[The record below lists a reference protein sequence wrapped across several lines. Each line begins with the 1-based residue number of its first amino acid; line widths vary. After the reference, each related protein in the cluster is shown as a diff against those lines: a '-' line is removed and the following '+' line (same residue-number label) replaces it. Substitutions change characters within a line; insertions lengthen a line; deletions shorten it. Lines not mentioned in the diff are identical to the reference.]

1 MKYFNLSRFS
11 LLKIL
16 LFLIIFFPTHFF
28 AQTTAELVKKGKE
41 LSEAKDY
48 QEALVVL
55 NKAIKTDSNY
65 AEAYFLRGSAMLK
78 LLDLS
83 AALEDYQKAEAK
95 GYDDIYLFVQKGTV
109 LQLMGKYK
117 ESLVEFNKALEK
129 KVDDQQIW
137 YKRAMSYQELNMD
150 YEALDDYTKAIKL
163 NNAFFEALLNR
174 CILFYEN
181 DNMKAAFRDCDK
193 AIQLRQDNAD
203 AYYYRGAAKGAGEKQ
218 DKEALADF
226 NKALEI
232 DPDHDESL
240 TARGSAK
247 LIIGNKKGACIDWK
261 KAASLGNAEAQEMM
275 LMYCQ

>member
-1 MKYFNLSRFS
+1 M
-11 LLKIL
+11 
-16 LFLIIFFPTHFF
+16 LIIFLSLIVFNPSHCI
-28 AQTTAELVKKGKE
+28 AQTAAELAKKGKE
-41 LSEAKDY
+41 FTEAKDY

-55 NKAIKTDSNY
+55 NKSIKTDSNY
-65 AEAYFLRGSAMLK
+65 AEAYFLRGGVMLK

-83 AALEDYQKAEAK
+83 AAFVDYQTAETK

-117 ESLVEFNKALEK
+117 ESLAEFTKALDK

-226 NKALEI
+226 NKALEV

-261 KAASLGNAEAQEMM
+261 KAASLGNAEAQEML